1 MIKRGKPPAQGL
13 WSVPGG
19 SIELGETIFQAA
31 QREVLEETGLNCQPY
46 SVYDAI
52 DAIYKDDSGTLQYH
66 YVILYVAAT
75 CQEDLPI
82 AMDDALEAKWFSLD
96 ELKELPTPGK
106 TYQLLK
112 KLF

>member
-75 CQEDLPI
+75 CQEDPPI